1 LYPKKEEGKQVKKQ
15 VGKVR
20 VDKSRANKTP
30 IFVSVLNPVGVHQH
44 LSHQVWLLPSNKGN
58 NNRHSD
64 KKNRDH
70 IRTKLR

>member
-1 LYPKKEEGKQVKKQ
+1 LNPKKEEGKQIEKQ
-15 VGKVR
+15 VREVR

-30 IFVSVLNPVGVHQH
+30 IFVSVLNPVRVHEH
-44 LSHQVWLLPSNKGN
+44 FPHQVWLLPSHQGN

-64 KKNRDH
+64 KYNRDH